1 MKTFRR
7 FCVYSEG
14 SDNVLVI
21 YKTIENARIGW
32 ALARQMYPKETIKL
46 GTAKVII
53 E

>member
-21 YKTIENARIGW
+21 YKTIENARIGCK
-32 ALARQMYPKETIKL
+32 LASQMYPKERIML
-46 GTAKVII
+46 GSAKII
-53 E
+53 ID